1 MAPIIA
7 FTDLLSVR
15 LRLNMRY
22 GVVPLPIDLGAEPE
36 ASMAAAF
43 AELKSRKL
51 AAAGDLVV
59 VVSDI
64 RAPGGG
70 SALDAAGIVRSV
82 QVRRVA

>member
-1 MAPIIA
+1 VAPIIA

-43 AELKSRKL
+43 AELKQRKL

-64 RAPGGG
+64 RSPGGSG
-70 SALDAAGIVRSV
+70 SLDAAGIVRSV